1 MSKPLIQKAYI
12 VGVHRYAFRAGEVA
26 EIIGMKYVKPTG
38 YNWRLAMVV
47 EYVDGFIDY
56 VAFEDV
62 SSGNYEII
70 SDVQLGLGQ
79 IPKIKY

>member
-1 MSKPLIQKAYI
+1 MSKLTQKAYI

-26 EIIGMKYVKPTG
+26 EIIGIKYVKPTG
-38 YNWRLAMVV
+38 YDWRLAMEV
-47 EYVDGFIDY
+47 EYADGFIDY
-56 VAFEDV
+56 VAFEDE

-79 IPKIKY
+79 IPEIKH